1 MNKELRK
8 HAKNDSKK
16 DSFKLTNNQFFW
28 KTMENVSKH
37 KNIKLVTVK
46 AKRNYLVSE
55 KNDNKNINVFRKI
68 VSNRDKNANNINE

>member
-1 MNKELRK
+1 
-8 HAKNDSKK
+8 
-16 DSFKLTNNQFFW
+16 
-28 KTMENVSKH
+28 MENVSKH